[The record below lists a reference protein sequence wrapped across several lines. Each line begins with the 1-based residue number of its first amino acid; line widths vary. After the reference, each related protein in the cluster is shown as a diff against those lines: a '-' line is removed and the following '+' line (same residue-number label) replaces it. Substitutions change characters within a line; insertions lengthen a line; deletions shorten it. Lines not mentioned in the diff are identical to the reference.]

1 LGCYRRGINT
11 CGSQHAAHTTKTGD
25 FLYLHIR
32 GLISVVLK
40 AMAVT
45 GVTVFPTGGYFT
57 GGYLVL
63 LVAYLVLLA
72 GITLK
77 GV

>member
-1 LGCYRRGINT
+1 MRLTPPKQVTFY
-11 CGSQHAAHTTKTGD
+11 
-25 FLYLHIR
+25 
-32 GLISVVLK
+32 ISVSLAIIAVVLRV
-40 AMAVT
+40 MVIS
-45 GVTVFPTGGYFT
+45 GVWLLPTGGYF
-57 GGYLVL
+57 VL

>member
-1 LGCYRRGINT
+1 MRLTPPKQVTFYI
-11 CGSQHAAHTTKTGD
+11 SISVA
-25 FLYLHIR
+25 
-32 GLISVVLK
+32 LISVVLK

-57 GGYLVL
+57 GGYFVL